1 LKSLPRSDQ
10 YKYRYLLHKLDLVEV
25 SESVDTASMSTATA
39 NTIPRI
45 DSETIVVRNN
55 DSQNTHNQYHHSYL
69 TSKNDHCPACYE
81 KEILTMAKKYF
92 ENLKQQITDEVMSA
106 LIKEKGYSSSEMVV

>member
-1 LKSLPRSDQ
+1 PRSDQ

-25 SESVDTASMSTATA
+25 SGSVDTASMSTATA

-45 DSETIVVRNN
+45 DSETIVARNN
-55 DSQNTHNQYHHSYL
+55 NSQNTHNQYHHSYL
-69 TSKNDHCPACYE
+69 TSKNDHCPACYK
-81 KEILTMAKKYF
+81 KEILAMAKKYF

-106 LIKEKGYSSSEMVV
+106 LIKEKGYSSSELVI